1 MQPESAYFH
10 AGVEVDGEVLPA
22 DVVVIAMGPWS
33 KKAAEW
39 LPLPPVSGQKAHSVI
54 VQPSSP
60 VTSHCLFTQISGT
73 KSKGPWDLSCFSFP

>member
-1 MQPESAYFH
+1 MMDHLQPD
-10 AGVEVDGEVLPA
+10 AGVEVDGQTLPA

-33 KKAAEW
+33 KQAAEW

-54 VQPSSP
+54 IQPSSP

-73 KSKGPWDLSCFSFP
+73 TSEYAHRVCTPV